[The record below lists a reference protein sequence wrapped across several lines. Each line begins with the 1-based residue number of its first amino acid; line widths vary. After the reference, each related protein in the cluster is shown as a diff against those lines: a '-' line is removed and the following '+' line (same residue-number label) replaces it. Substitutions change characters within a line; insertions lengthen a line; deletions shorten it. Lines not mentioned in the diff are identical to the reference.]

1 MQTSDTLPLLKI
13 TPLSDCIC
21 VHGTYMKGG
30 NEVVDTRDSR
40 KTPVECPVT
49 INQSYS
55 NRCLLQQR
63 SRQSMKIKTVYH
75 VKSGSRQQ
83 ELDLKQ
89 GKFTVAFI
97 NASKIHISQ

>member
-40 KTPVECPVT
+40 KSETKYRRNEKEIFPLLHFVLCATSLILMPPPLEQFTP
-49 INQSYS
+49 Q
-55 NRCLLQQR
+55 
-63 SRQSMKIKTVYH
+63 
-75 VKSGSRQQ
+75 
-83 ELDLKQ
+83 
-89 GKFTVAFI
+89 
-97 NASKIHISQ
+97 